1 MCMISIDDTCL
12 RKGDPFVDAAGD
24 AELYCRR
31 NPEEERFY
39 DIFFKLCQKYD
50 VSWASAD
57 EKDKRFIEEVTR
69 MTYERDRALRLGL
82 PLEDVRPVF
91 VS

>member
-1 MCMISIDDTCL
+1 M
-12 RKGDPFVDAAGD
+12 DAASD
-24 AELYCRR
+24 AALYCRR
-31 NPEEERFY
+31 DPEEERLY
-39 DIFFKLCQKYD
+39 DIFFKLCRKYG

-57 EKDKRFIEEVTR
+57 EKDKRFVEEVTR

>member
-1 MCMISIDDTCL
+1 M
-12 RKGDPFVDAAGD
+12 DAASD
-24 AELYCRR
+24 AALYCRR
-31 NPEEERFY
+31 DPEKERLY
-39 DIFFKLCQKYD
+39 DIFFKLCRKYG

>member
-1 MCMISIDDTCL
+1 M
-12 RKGDPFVDAAGD
+12 DAASD
-24 AELYCRR
+24 AALYCRR
-31 NPEEERFY
+31 DPEEERLY
-39 DIFFKLCQKYD
+39 DIFFKLCRKYG

-69 MTYERDRALRLGL
+69 TTYERDRALRLGL

>member
-1 MCMISIDDTCL
+1 MIRIANSCL
-12 RKGDPFVDAAGD
+12 RKGDPFVDAASD
-24 AELYCRR
+24 AALYCRR
-31 NPEEERFY
+31 DPEEERLY
-39 DIFFKLCQKYD
+39 DIFFKLCRKYG

>member
-1 MCMISIDDTCL
+1 M
-12 RKGDPFVDAAGD
+12 DAASD
-24 AELYCRR
+24 AALYCRR
-31 NPEEERFY
+31 DPEEERLY
-39 DIFFKLCQKYD
+39 DIFFKLCRKYG